1 MKTSKSLLSVVAA
14 VAMLSTIASAAT
26 YDAFSDF
33 STNANPDGVWTFGR
47 ATLANGGT
55 FTAFDDFVT
64 VVINEQTWRDN
75 EHISAGA
82 PAVWRNTEISTLNFH
97 PGPGGGLDEF
107 TIIRFT
113 APVAGQFTYDAQ
125 FTSIDSGTKSLFI
138 YHESTL
144 LYTTTLGGSASA
156 SDTDTLLLAFGDTLD
171 VVVGNYDGYFSDST
185 RVGFTVQAIP
195 EPASLA
201 SLLGASA
208 GIALFRRRRR

>member
-1 MKTSKSLLSVVAA
+1 MPSGAANIRRPYQSWHSASVAKR
-14 VAMLSTIASAAT
+14 TRI
-26 YDAFSDF
+26 
-33 STNANPDGVWTFGR
+33 PEGIEIWTFGR

-64 VVINEQTWRDN
+64 VVPNEQTWRDN

-97 PGPGGGLDEF
+97 PGPGGALDEF

-138 YHESTL
+138 YHDSTL

-208 GIALFRRRRR
+208 GITLFRRRRC